1 MPRIEREN
9 PQLKTAAPVPPRV
22 PEPTLNDP
30 RDRLGIKIVV
40 YGRSKT
46 GKTRLACT
54 FPKPLLLLGSE
65 DGTKSV
71 ATRRQEKIQLS
82 EGLTVYALLRGAEPL
97 AIDFV
102 RLRSSANL
110 DTVFSWLSHQN
121 YATVALD
128 HAGGLQDL
136 IIREVLGL
144 DDTHVE
150 RTFGMADKQA
160 WGLISQQTKERLRPL
175 LDLADRKG
183 VNVPIIAHERNFK
196 EDDTPSDLIAPTVGA
211 ALTPSVAGWLDGEV
225 DYICQTYIARQMQQ
239 LEVPSGETTVA
250 IEQPTGKCEFR
261 LRIGPHPV
269 YKTGFRSVVD
279 SLPDCIVNPNYQKI
293 VAAIEGRTP

>member
-1 MPRIEREN
+1 MPRIERDR
-9 PQLKTAAPVPPRV
+9 PRLKSSAAPPRAL
-22 PEPTLNDP
+22 EPSLNDSL
-30 RDRLGIKIVV
+30 DRLGIKIVV

-54 FPKPLLLLGSE
+54 FPKPLLLLGTE

-71 ATRRQEKIQLS
+71 ATCQREKIQLA
-82 EGLTVYALLRGAEPL
+82 EGLSVQILWRGDVPL
-97 AIDFV
+97 NIDFV
-102 RLRSSANL
+102 RLRSSVDL
-110 DTVFSWLSHQN
+110 DTVFSWIQNQN

-144 DDTHVE
+144 DDTPVE

-175 LDLADRKG
+175 LDLADRKRI
-183 VNVPIIAHERNFK
+183 NVPIVAHERNFK
-196 EDDTPSDLIAPTVGA
+196 EDDAPSDLIAPTVGA

-225 DYICQTYIARQMQQ
+225 DYICQTFIASQMRQM
-239 LEVPSGETTVA
+239 EVPSGESTVA

-279 SLPDCIVNPNYQKI
+279 SLPDSIVNPSYQKI